1 MINPIPRHC
10 RMGVLAIA
18 LTIIVMSCA
27 EKKQAEEPLT
37 FVFVPGVADPFYYS
51 MERGVRQAAER
62 LGIELIVTDYP
73 ATWGPQAQIPIL
85 DTLSARKKIDAIL
98 IAPTSVDDLI
108 APLKRFYERGIP
120 IITVDTFLGDGN
132 YARNADYAFPL
143 AYIGTDNEL
152 GGQKVAEN
160 LARLLGETGKVYVN
174 TTNADVSSVEGR
186 VKGFLAGIAEFPNM
200 EVVKVDYCLDVQDV
214 AKQQTLTALQA
225 FPDIV
230 GVFGTNVF
238 SAQGAYQAVVDAGL
252 TGAVK
257 IAAWDATS
265 ELIEALRAGHI
276 DLVLAQKPAE
286 MGALAVEWG
295 YKHLTHQAPVPKKM
309 IPGFEFF
316 TLDNVNEPAMQQFV
330 YQ

>member
-1 MINPIPRHC
+1 ML
-10 RMGVLAIA
+10 LASA
-18 LTIIVMSCA
+18 FTLVSCS
-27 EKKQAEEPLT
+27 EKRQADEPLI
-37 FVFVPGVADPFYYS
+37 FVFVPGVSDPFYYT
-51 MERGVRQAAER
+51 MERGARQKAET
-62 LGIELIVTDYP
+62 LGVKLIVSDYP

-85 DTLSARKKIDAIL
+85 ETLSARGEIDAIL
-98 IAPTSVDDLI
+98 IAPTSVDAMI
-108 APLKRFYERGIP
+108 TPLNVFHERGIP
-120 IITVDTFLGDGN
+120 IITVDTFLGDGD
-132 YARNADYAFPL
+132 YSKDADYTFPL

-174 TTNADVSSVEGR
+174 TTNPDVSSVEGR
-186 VKGFLAGIAEFPNM
+186 VKGFLSGIAEFPNM

-214 AKQQTLTALQA
+214 AREQTLAALQA
-225 FPDIV
+225 YPDIV

-238 SAQGAYQAVVDAGL
+238 SAQGSYQAVVDAGL

-257 IAAWDATS
+257 IASWDATS
-265 ELIEALRAGHI
+265 ELISALRTGHI

-286 MGALAVEWG
+286 MGALAVEWA
-295 YKHLTHQAPVPKKM
+295 YNYLTHRAPVPKKI